1 MASTQEC
8 APCPPTLPTLFRQA
22 HPHRLT
28 QRSPTNG
35 CTATCC
41 RLQRR
46 PPAACR
52 PCWPL
57 SQTGI
62 TALPGSAWQQRD
74 GSCCR
79 KQQAGCRSAMVVPAV
94 GMQHTRVGAL
104 NGSRSP
110 EVLSDRNF
118 MPFIVTSIPVAKPL
132 DTQLRIE
139 FLPSFSDSLK
149 LIHPF
154 QLRMPPLSRPFSST
168 PEANAKKPKQIR
180 LPD

>member
-8 APCPPTLPTLFRQA
+8 APCPPTLPTLFQQA

-28 QRSPTNG
+28 QRSPTKG

-46 PPAACR
+46 PSPACP

-57 SQTGI
+57 PQTGI
-62 TALPGSAWQQRD
+62 SAPPESAWQQRD
-74 GSCCR
+74 GSCWHR
-79 KQQAGCRSAMVVPAV
+79 QQAGCCSAVVVPAV
-94 GMQHTRVGAL
+94 AMQHTQVGAL

-110 EVLSDRNF
+110 EVLRDRNF
-118 MPFIVTSIPVAKPL
+118 MHIIAKFIPVAEPL
-132 DTQLRIE
+132 DTQLRKE
-139 FLPSFSDSLK
+139 FLHSFSDSLK

-154 QLRMPPLSRPFSST
+154 QLRMPPLSRPPSSMPKT
-168 PEANAKKPKQIR
+168 NVKEPKKMK
-180 LPD
+180 LAD